1 MAEYTQTVLFYIAS
15 CTDIVTEEK
24 YIWVFPNQKPWMT
37 SEVHTLLRARDMAFK
52 SGDRALY
59 SAARANLK
67 RGIKNAKLADKRRI
81 EEHFTGNNTR
91 RVWQGVQH
99 ITNFKGSATS
109 GCNTS
114 ASLAEEL
121 NCFFARF
128 EKKCP
133 LQHTSP
139 PVTGTQTLTVQE
151 YEVRQVFRS
160 VNPRKDAGPDG
171 VLGKVLKACA
181 YELAAVFTDI
191 FNQSRS
197 QAIVPACLKSA
208 IIIPVPKKPAF

>member
-1 MAEYTQTVLFYIAS
+1 M
-15 CTDIVTEEK
+15 
-24 YIWVFPNQKPWMT
+24 
-37 SEVHTLLRARDMAFK
+37 
-52 SGDRALY
+52 
-59 SAARANLK
+59 
-67 RGIKNAKLADKRRI
+67 
-81 EEHFTGNNTR
+81 
-91 RVWQGVQH
+91 WQGVQH
-99 ITNFKGSATS
+99 ITNFKGSATT

-128 EKKCP
+128 EKKYQ

-151 YEVRQVFRS
+151 YKVRQVFRS
-160 VNPRKDAGPDG
+160 ANPRKAAGPDG

-181 YELAAVFTDI
+181 YKLSAVFTDI
-191 FNQSRS
+191 FNMYLS

-208 IIIPVPKKPAF
+208 IHDFTLTSTSMINVMRIWRVW